1 MNIMKNKYISLLLI
15 LPFLFLYSCYDDK
28 MEWVEVDK
36 DSQISEG
43 EIPLQMAE
51 KIARYEALKNY
62 ASFNL
67 GIGVDLATYLDNDVY
82 ASIVNENFHEVVIG
96 YDMKHGPMVK
106 SDGTINFDRVD
117 AFIAK
122 AKQNG
127 LGVYGHTLVWHQN
140 QNARYLNGLIAD
152 RVIIDDSGDVD
163 IANIVTNG
171 EFESGDID
179 PWYGWGNGTQEIS
192 AEGEGYESDY
202 AMLLT
207 NNTSG
212 DSWSSQTAY
221 DFATPLTVGVIYK
234 FSAMVKG
241 SVANDDFTLQV
252 LNSSSYSGEGYISGA
267 TIPGEWVL
275 IEGEFECSMEDL
287 DRLCINFGKVEGTYL
302 VDNFMFGEKIENKDP
317 MINIITNSTFE
328 SGDIEPWDGWGN
340 NSTREISAEGEG
352 YNSDYSM
359 VLVNPADADSWS
371 AQTAYTFAT
380 DLEVGKV
387 YMYSAMVKSDVV
399 NDDFTFQVQNS
410 SSYDGEGYVSG
421 TTVPNEW
428 TIIEGEFTCS
438 LDAMDRLCINFG
450 KVEGT
455 YYVDN
460 FKFGEK
466 IEVEEPEP
474 APVLKS
480 VTFEPKSDEEKEQII
495 GDAMEFFI
503 TEMMKHYKDDVDAWD
518 VVNEPMKENGQLR
531 DGEVAELE
539 SDEFYWVKYLGK
551 DYAVKAFKTARE
563 NAKPGDKLFINDYNL
578 EHSIPKCE
586 GIIDYVNYIES
597 QGATVDGIGTQ
608 MHIGIETNK
617 DNIREMFELLAAS
630 GKLIKVTE
638 LDIRVNT
645 DAPSADHFEQ
655 QAEMYQYVV
664 DTYTEVIPEAQQ
676 YGITVWGVSDH
687 ADEHEYWIP
696 DDAPN
701 IWDAKYQRKLSYKTF
716 ADGLA
721 GKDISDDFTGE
732 LIIDEDDSSE
742 EENEEEE

>member
-140 QNARYLNGLIAD
+140 QNASYLNKLIAPE
-152 RVIIDDSGDVD
+152 IIPGASGESLLD
-163 IANIVTNG
+163 ISDLKAGDFSEDWDLANP
-171 EFESGDID
+171 SG
-179 PWYGWGNGTQEIS
+179 GIS
-192 AEGEGYESDY
+192 VVEGEGIGGGNAIEMIAGTVSNPWDLQLFTPSIPAIEDHTYEISFFVKSDEPGE
-202 AMLLT
+202 ARISFQGLD
-207 NNTSG
+207 NNYPWKDWLDVGTETESF
-212 DSWSSQTAY
+212 QTDATWREVKFTIN
-221 DFATPLTVGVIYK
+221 DFVDLEIKIA
-234 FSAMVKG
+234 F
-241 SVANDDFTLQV
+241 DF
-252 LNSSSYSGEGYISGA
+252 GYISDVTYYIDVNTLKVIDTDGESEAFNYLTNGKFEEDGLDGWVVYNGGDDVLSLATTPDVYQGEGA
-267 TIPGEWVL
+267 MKVEHSLNEPTDQWKVQIHSDFFDVLPEGDYTISYQIRSEAP
-275 IEGEFECSMEDL
+275 
-287 DRLCINFGKVEGTYL
+287 GKVRCSTTGTARYQ
-302 VDNFMFGEKIENKDP
+302 
-317 MINIITNSTFE
+317 
-328 SGDIEPWDGWGN
+328 GDQDTG
-340 NSTREISAEGEG
+340 
-352 YNSDYSM
+352 
-359 VLVNPADADSWS
+359 L
-371 AQTAYTFAT
+371 
-380 DLEVGKV
+380 
-387 YMYSAMVKSDVV
+387 
-399 NDDFTFQVQNS
+399 
-410 SSYDGEGYVSG
+410 
-421 TTVPNEW
+421 EW
-428 TIIEGEFTCS
+428 TLITWDITSDGAIDG
-438 LDAMDRLCINFG
+438 LNFDLG
-450 KVEGT
+450 AVAGT
-455 YYVDN
+455 YYIDN
-460 FKFGEK
+460 VLVTPK
-466 IEVEEPEP
+466 EVEP
-474 APVLKS
+474 APKLKS
-480 VTFEPKSDEEKEQII
+480 GPTYIYKTEEEMEQII

-551 DYAVKAFKTARE
+551 DYAVKAFKIARA
-563 NAKPGDKLFINDYNL
+563 NAKPEDKLFINDYNL
-578 EHSIPKCE
+578 EHSIAKCE

-597 QGATVDGIGTQ
+597 QGVTVDGIGTQ

-664 DTYTEVIPEAQQ
+664 DTYKEVIPEAQQ

-701 IWDAKYQRKLSYKTF
+701 IWNAKYERKLSYKTF

-732 LIIDEDDSSE
+732 LIIDEENDDNSDE
-742 EENEEEE
+742 E

>member
-1 MNIMKNKYISLLLI
+1 MKNKYISLLLI

-140 QNARYLNGLIAD
+140 QNASYLNKLIAPE
-152 RVIIDDSGDVD
+152 IIPGASGESLLD
-163 IANIVTNG
+163 ISDLKAGDFSEDWDLANP
-171 EFESGDID
+171 SG
-179 PWYGWGNGTQEIS
+179 GIS
-192 AEGEGYESDY
+192 VVEGEGIGGGNAIEMIAGTVSNPWDLQ
-202 AMLLT
+202 LLT
-207 NNTSG
+207 PSIPAIEDHTYEISFFVKSDEPGEARISFQGLDNNYPWKDWLDVGTETESF
-212 DSWSSQTAY
+212 QTDATWREVKFTIN
-221 DFATPLTVGVIYK
+221 DFVDLEIKIA
-234 FSAMVKG
+234 F
-241 SVANDDFTLQV
+241 DF
-252 LNSSSYSGEGYISGA
+252 GYISDVTYYIDVNTLKVIDTDGESEAFNYLTNGKFEEDGLDGWVVYNGGDDVLSLATTPDVYQGEGA
-267 TIPGEWVL
+267 MKVEHSLNEPTDQWKVQIHSDFFDVLPEGDYTISYQIRSEAP
-275 IEGEFECSMEDL
+275 
-287 DRLCINFGKVEGTYL
+287 GKVRCSTTGTARYQ
-302 VDNFMFGEKIENKDP
+302 
-317 MINIITNSTFE
+317 
-328 SGDIEPWDGWGN
+328 GDQDTG
-340 NSTREISAEGEG
+340 
-352 YNSDYSM
+352 
-359 VLVNPADADSWS
+359 L
-371 AQTAYTFAT
+371 
-380 DLEVGKV
+380 
-387 YMYSAMVKSDVV
+387 
-399 NDDFTFQVQNS
+399 
-410 SSYDGEGYVSG
+410 
-421 TTVPNEW
+421 EW
-428 TIIEGEFTCS
+428 TLITWDITSDGAIDG
-438 LDAMDRLCINFG
+438 LNFDLG
-450 KVEGT
+450 AVAGT
-455 YYVDN
+455 YYIDN
-460 FKFGEK
+460 VLVTPK
-466 IEVEEPEP
+466 EVEP
-474 APVLKS
+474 APKLKS
-480 VTFEPKSDEEKEQII
+480 GPTYIYKTEEEMEQII

-539 SDEFYWVKYLGK
+539 SDEFYWVKYLGE

-721 GKDISDDFTGE
+721 GKDISEDFTGE

>member
-51 KIARYEALKNY
+51 KISRYEALKNY

-140 QNARYLNGLIAD
+140 QNASYLNKLIAPE
-152 RVIIDDSGDVD
+152 IIPGAAGESLLDISDLKAGDFNDDWNLANPGDG
-163 IANIVTNG
+163 ITI
-171 EFESGDID
+171 
-179 PWYGWGNGTQEIS
+179 
-192 AEGEGYESDY
+192 AEGEGIGGGNAIKMVASSSASQAWDLQFFTPGIPAIEGHAYEVSFFVRSDDVGK
-202 AMLLT
+202 ARISFQGLE
-207 NNTSG
+207 NNYPWQ
-212 DSWSSQTAY
+212 DWM
-221 DFATPLTVGVIYK
+221 GV
-234 FSAMVKG
+234 G
-241 SVANDDFTLQV
+241 SVSESFQTDATWKQVKFTINDFKDLEIKLAFDF
-252 LNSSSYSGEGYISGA
+252 GYISDVTYYIDVNTLIVIDTDGEIEPLNYLANGKFEDEGLDGWVVYNGGSEVLSLATSPDVYQGDGA
-267 TIPGEWVL
+267 MKVEHSINEPSNEWKVQIHSDFFDVL
-275 IEGEFECSMEDL
+275 PEGDYTVSYQIRSEAP
-287 DRLCINFGKVEGTYL
+287 GKVRCSTTGTAQYQGGQDTGL
-302 VDNFMFGEKIENKDP
+302 EWKLITWDITSDGTIDGLNF
-317 MINIITNSTFE
+317 
-328 SGDIEPWDGWGN
+328 
-340 NSTREISAEGEG
+340 
-352 YNSDYSM
+352 
-359 VLVNPADADSWS
+359 
-371 AQTAYTFAT
+371 
-380 DLEVGKV
+380 DLGAV
-387 YMYSAMVKSDVV
+387 A
-399 NDDFTFQVQNS
+399 
-410 SSYDGEGYVSG
+410 
-421 TTVPNEW
+421 
-428 TIIEGEFTCS
+428 
-438 LDAMDRLCINFG
+438 
-450 KVEGT
+450 GT
-455 YYVDN
+455 YYIDNVLVTPKVD
-460 FKFGEK
+460 
-466 IEVEEPEP
+466 VEP
-474 APVLKS
+474 APKLKS
-480 VTFEPKSDEEKEQII
+480 GPTYIYKTEEEMEQII

-503 TEMMKHYKDDVDAWD
+503 TEMMNHYKDDVDAWD

-551 DYAVKAFKTARE
+551 DYAVKAFKIARA
-563 NAKPGDKLFINDYNL
+563 NAKPEDKLFINDYNL
-578 EHSIPKCE
+578 EHSIAKCK

-597 QGATVDGIGTQ
+597 QGVTVDGIGTQ
-608 MHIGIETNK
+608 MHIGIDTNK
-617 DNIREMFELLAAS
+617 DNIKEMFEILASS

-645 DAPSADHFEQ
+645 DAPSTSHFQE

-664 DTYTEVIPEAQQ
+664 DTYKEIIPEAQQ

-687 ADEHEYWIP
+687 KDEHEYWIP

-701 IWDAKYQRKLSYKTF
+701 IWNAKYERKLSYKTF

-732 LIIDEDDSSE
+732 LIV
-742 EENEEEE
+742 EN

>member
-1 MNIMKNKYISLLLI
+1 MKNKYISLLLI

-140 QNARYLNGLIAD
+140 QNASYLNKLIAPE
-152 RVIIDDSGDVD
+152 IIPGASGESLLD
-163 IANIVTNG
+163 ISDLKAGDFSEDWDLANP
-171 EFESGDID
+171 SG
-179 PWYGWGNGTQEIS
+179 GIS
-192 AEGEGYESDY
+192 VVEGEGIGGGNAIEMI
-202 AMLLT
+202 A
-207 NNTSG
+207 G
-212 DSWSSQTAY
+212 
-221 DFATPLTVGVIYK
+221 TV
-234 FSAMVKG
+234 S
-241 SVANDDFTLQV
+241 N
-252 LNSSSYSGEGYISGA
+252 
-267 TIPGEWVL
+267 
-275 IEGEFECSMEDL
+275 
-287 DRLCINFGKVEGTYL
+287 
-302 VDNFMFGEKIENKDP
+302 
-317 MINIITNSTFE
+317 
-328 SGDIEPWDGWGN
+328 PWDLQLFTP
-340 NSTREISAEGEG
+340 SIPAIEDHTYEIS
-352 YNSDYSM
+352 
-359 VLVNPADADSWS
+359 
-371 AQTAYTFAT
+371 FF
-380 DLEVGKV
+380 
-387 YMYSAMVKSDVV
+387 VKSDEPGEARISFQGLDNNYPWKDWLDVGTETESFQTDATWREVKFTINDFVDLEIKIAFDFGYIPDVTYYIDV
-399 NDDFTFQVQNS
+399 NTLKVIDT
-410 SSYDGEGYVSG
+410 DGESEAFNYLTNGKFEEDGLDGWVVYNGGDDVLSLATTPDVYQGEGAMKVEHSLNEPTDQWKVQIHSDFFDVLPEGDYTISYQIRSEAPGKVRCSTTG
-421 TTVPNEW
+421 TARYQGDQDTGLEW
-428 TIIEGEFTCS
+428 TLITWDITSDGAIDG
-438 LDAMDRLCINFG
+438 LNFDLG
-450 KVEGT
+450 AVAGT
-455 YYVDN
+455 YYIDN
-460 FKFGEK
+460 VLVTPK
-466 IEVEEPEP
+466 EVEP
-474 APVLKS
+474 APKLKS
-480 VTFEPKSDEEKEQII
+480 GPTYIYKTEEEMEQII

-551 DYAVKAFKTARE
+551 DYAVKAFKIARA
-563 NAKPGDKLFINDYNL
+563 NAKPEDKLFINDYNL
-578 EHSIPKCE
+578 EHSIAKCE

-664 DTYTEVIPEAQQ
+664 DTYKEVIPEAQQ

-701 IWDAKYQRKLSYKTF
+701 IWNAKYERKLSYKTF

-732 LIIDEDDSSE
+732 LIIDEENDDNSDE
-742 EENEEEE
+742 E